1 VSDRVE
7 FAPLTLT
14 ALNGIYLRLDTTNDP
29 LTGTLDG
36 ANLDFTGHAAIGADA
51 SVGVYTLLDLD
62 ETLVFRDTTGYGIFA
77 DLYLEPPGVLSAS
90 THLVAMDMQA
100 QWNGGV
106 DGSVHA
112 SVQGI
117 KGEGINR
124 AAAQPINEIVGVYGK
139 ASNLGISDVTE
150 AIAGLFFVTNDDAI
164 GTELGDITN
173 AYSILARAYTD
184 KDTGVITNRY
194 GLYIEDITGGG
205 TTTNQYGI
213 YCPALVGGGINL
225 FINNI
230 SAASNFGSGNIVTTG
245 TLGAGESTL
254 DRLGVH
260 TSPNAT
266 STIYTREIFT
276 EVDCGRKGIHSDPE
290 LQPSGALGG
299 ITTLHGAILQSHWET
314 IEDGSTYGYLYGTE
328 GTVHTDFISGGGSGD
343 LLSAIGLWGRVRH
356 RSDGDITTAIGV
368 LGDIQQDDDL
378 TELGAITS
386 AYSFLARASTDK
398 NAVIT
403 DRYGLYIEDTSG
415 GGGLTNQYGI
425 YCPALTG
432 GGTTN
437 LFIKNISANSDFGSG
452 DIDTTGAITASEVY
466 LTDFDSGNEGI
477 AHLLNDTV
485 NCSVLHAITITDET
499 GINISWDAGVI
510 WDCIGEATIETDA
523 HASTGCTDNQV
534 NYLYWDRSGGG
545 TALTL
550 STTRPDYDDDDV
562 LAGIIVCQSGDIYEL
577 HTVNLAVDRETK
589 ISTAISDIL
598 QVVVTDGLIVSE
610 DTDATNAFDVE
621 ISAGTFYHFGT
632 TRHNLAT
639 GFNTRTTAMTRW
651 YHSSGVWTNDSNA
664 QIDMT
669 EGTAGINR
677 YDNLTDRV
685 DGSAPKYYKSIFMYS
700 ENMIHWIYP
709 QAEYDTIA
717 QAIAAPLPTIP
728 AVGEFFPRSVSVVMK
743 GNDAAFPTAGGTRW
757 IDIRPLFG
765 TSITGIITDH
775 GNLAGLLDDDHSQYP
790 LLVGRSGGQV
800 LIGGTGVTDDLTLQ
814 TTSGVGTTGA
824 DMHFLVGNA
833 GATEAMTILNSG
845 NVGIGTTGPG
855 TKLEVV
861 DTAANAIAY
870 PLSIVNSDEPSP
882 GEVGQGAGITFS
894 VGGTIDGG
902 SSFLNLLTARI
913 ISGKDSDYYQTGYAD
928 VDGNLQFQTILAGN
942 AVDAVRITSA
952 GNVGIGTTGPSSKLH
967 VVGTTDEL
975 VRITRSGVPQLT
987 LENTS
992 GTTMNNQIL
1001 FRDNSAIQWRLG
1013 TDMSTNNNTDIFE
1026 IMEGGTPR
1034 FAIKSGNVGIGTTG
1048 PDYKLEVNGTGFF
1061 GDKLSFTQTDGNE
1074 YIDSLNDGY
1083 MDYGATTGHRF
1094 GGPSVVVSGDLTSN
1108 GTIVADDSLII
1119 GAGTKHDG
1127 YTILP
1132 SAEVQTTDAT
1142 VTVVDNI
1149 TLSDENTYHV
1159 EALIVGVKTDGSQRA
1174 SYHIAGTFY
1183 RTSAGNA
1190 TQQGSTTLL
1199 HSEESDANWA
1209 TTFTVDTNDVRVSV
1223 TGVAATTIEWGCTLK
1238 YINMSN

>member
-1 VSDRVE
+1 MSKHVE
-7 FAPLTLT
+7 LQGLTLT

-100 QWNGGV
+100 QWNGAV

-124 AAAQPINEIVGVYGK
+124 AAVQPINEIVGVYGK
-139 ASNLGISDVTE
+139 ANNLGISDVTE
-150 AIAGLFFVTNDDAI
+150 AIAGLFNVANDDAI

-213 YCPALVGGGINL
+213 YCPALVGGGTNL
-225 FINNI
+225 FINNV

-276 EVDCGRKGIHSDPE
+276 EVDCARKGIHSDPE
-290 LQPSGALGG
+290 LQPAGALGG

-356 RSDGDITTAIGV
+356 RSDGNITTAIGV
-368 LGDIQQDDDL
+368 KGDVYSDGDLTNNGDI
-378 TELGAITS
+378 TRAS
-386 AYSFLARASTDK
+386 SFLASADATKTVGVLTTRVGYD
-398 NAVIT
+398 
-403 DRYGLYIEDTSG
+403 IEDIATAAH
-415 GGGLTNQYGI
+415 TTDQYGI
-425 YCPALTG
+425 YCPALVGATG
-432 GGTTN
+432 DN

-452 DIDTTGAITASEVY
+452 DIDTTGAITGTSVVGDNIYVPDGGFVGVSGADGW
-466 LTDFDSGNEGI
+466 LFDSTNG
-477 AHLLNDTV
+477 
-485 NCSVLHAITITDET
+485 
-499 GINISWDAGVI
+499 
-510 WDCIGEATIETDA
+510 
-523 HASTGCTDNQV
+523 
-534 NYLYWDRSGGG
+534 
-545 TALTL
+545 
-550 STTRPDYDDDDV
+550 DV
-562 LAGIIVCQSGDIYEL
+562 
-577 HTVNLAVDRETK
+577 T
-589 ISTAISDIL
+589 
-598 QVVVTDGLIVSE
+598 
-610 DTDATNAFDVE
+610 
-621 ISAGTFYHFGT
+621 
-632 TRHNLAT
+632 
-639 GFNTRTTAMTRW
+639 
-651 YHSSGVWTNDSNA
+651 
-664 QIDMT
+664 
-669 EGTAGINR
+669 
-677 YDNLTDRV
+677 
-685 DGSAPKYYKSIFMYS
+685 
-700 ENMIHWIYP
+700 
-709 QAEYDTIA
+709 
-717 QAIAAPLPTIP
+717 
-728 AVGEFFPRSVSVVMK
+728 
-743 GNDAAFPTAGGTRW
+743 
-757 IDIRPLFG
+757 
-765 TSITGIITDH
+765 
-775 GNLAGLLDDDHSQYP
+775 
-790 LLVGRSGGQV
+790 
-800 LIGGTGVTDDLTLQ
+800 
-814 TTSGVGTTGA
+814 TTS
-824 DMHFLVGNA
+824 
-833 GATEAMTILNSG
+833 
-845 NVGIGTTGPG
+845 
-855 TKLEVV
+855 
-861 DTAANAIAY
+861 
-870 PLSIVNSDEPSP
+870 
-882 GEVGQGAGITFS
+882 
-894 VGGTIDGG
+894 
-902 SSFLNLLTARI
+902 
-913 ISGKDSDYYQTGYAD
+913 
-928 VDGNLQFQTILAGN
+928 
-942 AVDAVRITSA
+942 
-952 GNVGIGTTGPSSKLH
+952 
-967 VVGTTDEL
+967 
-975 VRITRSGVPQLT
+975 
-987 LENTS
+987 
-992 GTTMNNQIL
+992 
-1001 FRDNSAIQWRLG
+1001 
-1013 TDMSTNNNTDIFE
+1013 
-1026 IMEGGTPR
+1026 
-1034 FAIKSGNVGIGTTG
+1034 NVGIGTTG